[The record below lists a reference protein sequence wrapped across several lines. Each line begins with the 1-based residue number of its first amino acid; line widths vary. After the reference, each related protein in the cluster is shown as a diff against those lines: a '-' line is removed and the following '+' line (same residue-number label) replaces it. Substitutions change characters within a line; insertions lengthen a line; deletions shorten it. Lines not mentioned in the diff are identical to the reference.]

1 MRAGCELRSAC
12 VGIGRKVMTIEPV
25 PFLPDLAPPK
35 TRYHRADMY
44 PLRQTDIISRTMS
57 RVILTLGETHY

>member
-1 MRAGCELRSAC
+1 
-12 VGIGRKVMTIEPV
+12 MTIEPV
-25 PFLPDLAPPK
+25 PFLIDLAPPK